1 MTKYFMQS
9 KLFESILKEAKD
21 YKFKAKVGDF
31 WLQKDGKG
39 WRLCDDKA
47 EADEFESETE
57 PKQIINQMQKD
68 GEVKETAEIEI
79 VKIKESTKLF
89 NRVLKEA
96 EVNTTFKQYFDL
108 EAHDWNTDALRARFK
123 DICNKRGIW
132 TDLNEGC
139 EVWGFHLAVGRYRD
153 GRLGLEVKSPYYY
166 LDMNYGG
173 DIEIDPDYEEE
184 LNKSYDDFIIN
195 AINKSCLF
203 IKSKYSDERN
213 NDSRKYLLIK
223 NNPNPKDLFVVD
235 KFTVKKLLRQA
246 FKSDECKFI
255 SFDDQYDIYGET
267 WFEVSSPSE
276 SKIEIYTNF
285 YDEKS
290 KAKDATYVFDKDL
303 NFTVSCPDGT
313 SGSGHGYE
321 EAVKWYILNVAN
333 VLAEGEYAKDY
344 NPNTYEFVV
353 YLRQDFYTRISKN
366 IWQPIESIFENN
378 GRRNTNY
385 QPEDWVD
392 ERAAA
397 WTCVEE
403 DDVKDAVAW
412 LRKKKVK
419 NPIKFSIRDENGHD
433 VTDQF

>member
-57 PKQIINQMQKD
+57 PRQIINQMQKD
-68 GEVKETAEIEI
+68 GEVKESSKVEI
-79 VKIKESTKLF
+79 VKIEESINFF
-89 NRVLKEA
+89 NQMLKEA
-96 EVNTTFKQYFDL
+96 SANTTFRQYYDP
-108 EAHDWNTDALRARFK
+108 EAEDWNADALRNRFK
-123 DICNKRGIW
+123 EICNSMGIW

-139 EVWGFHLAVGRYRD
+139 ETWGLHLAVIRYND

-166 LDMNYGG
+166 IDMNYYN
-173 DIEIDPDYEEE
+173 DIELYPNSDKVDT
-184 LNKSYDDFIIN
+184 SFDDFIIN
-195 AINKSCLF
+195 AINKSCLVL
-203 IKSKYSDERN
+203 KSTYSDERN
-213 NDSRKYLLIK
+213 DKGRQRLLVK
-223 NNPNPKDLFVVD
+223 NNPNPKDTFVVN
-235 KFTVKKLLRQA
+235 KFTVKKLLKQA

-255 SFDDQYDIYGET
+255 DFEDQYDIYGET
-267 WFEVSSPSE
+267 WFEVSSNSE
-276 SKIEIYTNF
+276 NEIEIYTNF
-285 YDEKS
+285 YDDES
-290 KAKDATYVFDKDL
+290 KAKDATYIFDRDL

-321 EAVKWYILNVAN
+321 EAVRWYILNVAN
-333 VLAEGEYAKDY
+333 ALASGEYSKDY

-353 YLRQDFYTRISKN
+353 YLNQDFYTRISKN
-366 IWQPIESIFENN
+366 IWRPIESIFEDN

-419 NPIKFSIRDENGHD
+419 NPIRFSIRDENGKD

>member
-57 PKQIINQMQKD
+57 PRQIINQMQKD
-68 GEVKETAEIEI
+68 GEIKESSEVEI
-79 VKIKESTKLF
+79 VKIEESINFF
-89 NRVLKEA
+89 NKMLKEA
-96 EVNTTFKQYFDL
+96 STNTTFRQYYDP
-108 EAHDWNTDALRARFK
+108 EAGDWNTGALKNRFK
-123 DICNKRGIW
+123 EICNSMGIW

-139 EVWGFHLAVGRYRD
+139 ETWGLHLAVIRYND

-166 LDMNYGG
+166 IDMNYYN
-173 DIEIDPDYEEE
+173 DIELYPNSEKIDT
-184 LNKSYDDFIIN
+184 SFDDFIIN
-195 AINKSCLF
+195 AINKSCLVL
-203 IKSKYSDERN
+203 KSTYSDERN
-213 NDSRKYLLIK
+213 DKGRQHLLVK
-223 NNPNPKDLFVVD
+223 NNPNPKDTFVVD
-235 KFTVKKLLRQA
+235 KFAVKKLLKQA

-255 SFDDQYDIYGET
+255 DFEDQYDIYGET
-267 WFEVSSPSE
+267 WFEVSSNSE
-276 SKIEIYTNF
+276 NEIEIYTNF
-285 YDEKS
+285 YDDES
-290 KAKDATYVFDKDL
+290 KAKDATYIFDSNL
-303 NFTVSCPDGT
+303 NFTVTCADGT
-313 SGSGHGYE
+313 GGSGHGYE
-321 EAVKWYILNVAN
+321 EAVRWYILNVAN
-333 VLAEGEYAKDY
+333 ALADGEYSKDY

-353 YLRQDFYTRISKN
+353 YLNQDFYTRISKN

-419 NPIKFSIRDENGHD
+419 NPIKFSIRDEHGKD
-433 VTDQF
+433 VTNQF

>member
-57 PKQIINQMQKD
+57 PKQIVNQMQKD
-68 GEVKETAEIEI
+68 GEVKETTEVEII
-79 VKIKESTKLF
+79 KIKESTKLF

-96 EVNTTFKQYFDL
+96 STSTTFMQYYIP
-108 EAHDWNTDALRARFK
+108 EEKDWNVKALRNRFK
-123 DICNKRGIW
+123 EICNSMGIW

-139 EVWGFHLAVGRYRD
+139 ETWGLHLAVIRYND

-173 DIEIDPDYEEE
+173 DIELYPNGDEA
-184 LNKSYDDFIIN
+184 NKSYEDFIIN

-223 NNPNPKDLFVVD
+223 NHPNPKDIFVAD

-255 SFDDQYDIYGET
+255 SFEDQYDIYGET
-267 WFEVSSPSE
+267 YFDVSSPSE

-285 YDEKS
+285 YDDES
-290 KAKDATYVFDKDL
+290 NAKNAMYTFDSNL
-303 NFTVSCPDGT
+303 NFTVKCKDGT

-321 EAVKWYILNVAN
+321 EAVRWFILNSAN
-333 VLAEGEYAKDY
+333 ALAEGEFAKDY
-344 NPNTYEFVV
+344 KPEVYKFMV
-353 YLRQDFYTRISKN
+353 YLPYDFYSKVSKN
-366 IWQPIESIFENN
+366 IWQPIERDFEED
-378 GRRNTNY
+378 GNTY
-385 QPEDWVD
+385 TSGDTQDYVD
-392 ERAAA
+392 DRAAV
-397 WTCVEE
+397 WESVEVE
-403 DDVKDAVAW
+403 DLKRAIAW

-419 NPIKFSIRDENGHD
+419 NPIKFRVIDENGHD

>member
-57 PKQIINQMQKD
+57 PKQIVNQMQKD
-68 GEVKETAEIEI
+68 GEVKKTTKLEII
-79 VKIKESTKLF
+79 KVKESTKLF

-96 EVNTTFKQYFDL
+96 STSTIFMQYYIP
-108 EAHDWNTDALRARFK
+108 EEKDWNVKALRNRFK
-123 DICNKRGIW
+123 EICNSMGIW

-139 EVWGFHLAVGRYRD
+139 ETWGLHLAVIRYND

-166 LDMNYGG
+166 LDMNYSG
-173 DIEIDPDYEEE
+173 DIELYPNGEDA
-184 LNKSYDDFIIN
+184 NKSYEDFIIN

-223 NNPNPKDLFVVD
+223 NHPNPKDLFVAD

-255 SFDDQYDIYGET
+255 SFEDQYDIYGET
-267 WFEVSSPSE
+267 YFDVSSPSE
-276 SKIEIYTNF
+276 SEIEIYTNF
-285 YDEKS
+285 YDDES
-290 KAKDATYVFDKDL
+290 NAKNATYTFDSNL
-303 NFTVSCPDGT
+303 NFTVKCEDGT

-321 EAVKWYILNVAN
+321 EAVRWFILNSAN
-333 VLAEGEYAKDY
+333 ALAEGEYAKDY
-344 NPNTYEFVV
+344 NPNTYEFVI
-353 YLRQDFYTRISKN
+353 YLNQDFYTKISKN

-378 GRRNTNY
+378 GRRNTNS

-403 DDVKDAVAW
+403 DDVKEAVAW

-419 NPIKFSIRDENGHD
+419 NPIKFSIRDEHGKD